1 MSDDLRSLLATLH
14 ERLSHA
20 RSVDA
25 ESRRMLATLVDDI
38 HRALGESPAPG
49 ATQHPVR
56 EHESRVE
63 AAAVQFEAEHPQLA
77 SVLRQVMDALG
88 KAGI

>member
-1 MSDDLRSLLATLH
+1 
-14 ERLSHA
+14 
-20 RSVDA
+20 
-25 ESRRMLATLVDDI
+25 
-38 HRALGESPAPG
+38 
-49 ATQHPVR
+49 VR